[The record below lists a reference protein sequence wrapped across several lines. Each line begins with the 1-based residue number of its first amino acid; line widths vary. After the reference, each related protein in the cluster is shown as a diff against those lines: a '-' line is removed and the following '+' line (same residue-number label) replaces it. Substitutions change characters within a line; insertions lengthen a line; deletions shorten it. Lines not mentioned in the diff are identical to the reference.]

1 METYL
6 FGGEGDDNYESVP
19 EGELLEQGWSKR
31 GNSSALRRNAEVW
44 KFAFKSVFKVLGARK
59 LRKAGDEDGAQKAEE
74 EAALFIRDGLL
85 RLGPT
90 FVKL

>member
-1 METYL
+1 L
-6 FGGEGDDNYESVP
+6 FGSGDSDDGLVP
-19 EGELLEQGWSKR
+19 EGELLEQGWTKR

-59 LRKAGDEDGAQKAEE
+59 LRKAGDEDAAQTAEG